1 MKTGILLI
9 NLGTPDSPSTRDVRI
24 YLRELLSC
32 ERVIDIHP
40 VARWFVLNLLILPFR
55 PSKSAK
61 AYKKIWTDEGSP
73 LLVNCENL
81 KTDLLKELAEK
92 DIPLELGM
100 QCRKPSLKT
109 AITRL
114 RGQNCDQII
123 VLPLYPQYASSSFGA
138 AIEDLYKVILNDWNM
153 SYLRIIPPFF
163 SDSHFIDAWAKIG
176 LPYFEKNPDHVL
188 FSFHGLPLRHLKKSD
203 YTEKC
208 CKNDHS
214 CCNEIIDENRNC
226 YSAQCYQ
233 TAKLIAERLNIAE
246 ENWSVSFQSRL
257 GRDEWIKPYT
267 EPYLKELAEKGMKRV
282 VVFCPSFVVD
292 CLETLEEIGIS
303 AAKNFKE
310 YGGDE
315 LILVPSLNNHPEWVR
330 GLTSIIRQHLA
341 R

>member
-55 PSKSAK
+55 PRKSAK

-109 AITRL
+109 AITKL
-114 RGQNCDQII
+114 RGQNCDQLI

-138 AIEDLYKVILNDWNM
+138 TSRS
-153 SYLRIIPPFF
+153 SYWMFCRV
-163 SDSHFIDAWAKIG
+163 WVAK
-176 LPYFEKNPDHVL
+176 
-188 FSFHGLPLRHLKKSD
+188 R
-203 YTEKC
+203 
-208 CKNDHS
+208 
-214 CCNEIIDENRNC
+214 
-226 YSAQCYQ
+226 
-233 TAKLIAERLNIAE
+233 
-246 ENWSVSFQSRL
+246 
-257 GRDEWIKPYT
+257 
-267 EPYLKELAEKGMKRV
+267 
-282 VVFCPSFVVD
+282 
-292 CLETLEEIGIS
+292 
-303 AAKNFKE
+303 
-310 YGGDE
+310 
-315 LILVPSLNNHPEWVR
+315 
-330 GLTSIIRQHLA
+330 
-341 R
+341 